1 MTTKNRKDQYDTEAL
16 RLAAPGPIGRESDEV
31 PALDE
36 EQRDLDDLCE
46 RWVAW
51 TRSRRLY
58 GPPPQMGSILGQ
70 LSGTSSR
77 PVQAGGPDAINSAEL
92 AAFHLAYTCQPDQL
106 DKRVFALYYVHRVKP
121 IKAAAG
127 ALGISRPTFYRL
139 LADFR
144 RNVTR
149 IAKILEAES
158 LAARDA
164 LPHAPGRG
172 ENWQSAEAPK

>member
-1 MTTKNRKDQYDTEAL
+1 MTHRTQYDTEAL
-16 RLAAPGPIGRESDEV
+16 RLSAPGPASQEDDAA
-31 PALDE
+31 PALSE

-58 GPPPQMGSILGQ
+58 GPPPVMGSVLGQ

-77 PVQAGGPDAINSAEL
+77 PLKTGGPDAVSSAEL
-92 AAFHLAYTCQPDQL
+92 AAFHVAYTCQPDAL

-121 IKAAAG
+121 IKAAAA
-127 ALGISRPTFYRL
+127 ALGIGRPHFYTV

-144 RNVTR
+144 KRVYS
-149 IAKILEAES
+149 AAGAILVQES
-158 LAARDA
+158 DKLQ
-164 LPHAPGRG
+164 
-172 ENWQSAEAPK
+172 EMQSARKTRTALGG